1 MAAQDYEQVTYNSPD
16 GAQVGAATTE
26 KVGFWGATPITQRA
40 AAALSTVA
48 ALSVTAAI
56 STGGAGF
63 TTSAGLQQLVDAVA
77 EIRAAMVAMGIHKGA
92 A

>member
-1 MAAQDYEQVTYNSPD
+1 MAEYNHLSDGRPD
-16 GAQVGAATTE
+16 GALLGNSTSD
-26 KVGFWGATPITQRA
+26 KVGFWAKAPTSQRA

-63 TTSAGLQQLVDAVA
+63 TTSAGLQQLVDAIA
-77 EIRAAMVAMGIHKGA
+77 EIRTCLVDAGIHKGSA
-92 A
+92 